1 MRLVIAVLCLSL
13 GLSLGLPWRA
23 SGQTA
28 EEAYRRVF
36 STAVLGTPGPSLS
49 LAATYSLLY
58 RGLVP
63 HAAFAVA
70 RDAAG
75 RSAWGYAGGAAT
87 PEAAEASALQRC
99 RGSLGGLQAEC
110 RIILRDLDQVGGDQA
125 GGDPAGGD
133 QANRPKATL
142 AQGSLGPF
150 RWSPLHLRRG
160 PEAARGVV
168 IWAHGYAGADR
179 DLRNLAAPG
188 FVSILNDAG
197 WDVLR
202 FDRAPGDDALF
213 TSLPRLTDGLAAVR
227 AAGYRRTVLG
237 GQSRGGWQAIMA
249 ASARPELVDA
259 VIATAPA
266 AHGEASRANNLLA
279 GIDDFRRLLA
289 GLPMPGPRLA
299 VALFDGDDFDP
310 DPERRAQ
317 MIEVL
322 SRDRP
327 APTLALWPQGPG
339 QAQAPGPQPIRGHG
353 GTYDLRFTLLY
364 GACLLTLVQAPEAA
378 APRGVRRAACGGG

>member
-1 MRLVIAVLCLSL
+1 MRLVLAVLCLSL

-110 RIILRDLDQVGGDQA
+110 RIILRDLEQAGGDQA
-125 GGDPAGGD
+125 GGD
-133 QANRPKATL
+133 QANGTKAAL

-160 PEAARGVV
+160 PGVARGVV

-188 FVSILNDAG
+188 FISILNDAG

-227 AAGYRRTVLG
+227 AAGYRQTVLG

-279 GIDDFRRLLA
+279 GLDDFRRLLA
-289 GLPMPGPRLA
+289 GLPPGPRLA

-310 DPERRAQ
+310 DPAKRAA
-317 MIEVL
+317 MLESL
-322 SRDRP
+322 ARDRR
-327 APTLALWPQGPG
+327 APTLALWPQAPG
-339 QAQAPGPQPIRGHG
+339 QGAGGQPQPQSLRGHG
-353 GTYDLRFTLLY
+353 AAYDLRFTLLY
-364 GACLLTLVQAPEAA
+364 GACLLTLVQGPEAA